1 MTYYVDTNIWIYA
14 MIAHPRYGE
23 RCKEILS
30 KIEAEE
36 LEAAISTQVLGEIA
50 GVLYSKYKVKDTTSQ
65 LNAVLSYP
73 MDVYIIHPDAIRVA
87 AEYSRDY
94 NITPYDGIH
103 IAVAVENNISEM
115 ISADKELDKTDLIR
129 RIDPIEFDLA
139 S

>member
-1 MTYYVDTNIWIYA
+1 
-14 MIAHPRYGE
+14 
-23 RCKEILS
+23 
-30 KIEAEE
+30 
-36 LEAAISTQVLGEIA
+36 
-50 GVLYSKYKVKDTTSQ
+50 
-65 LNAVLSYP
+65 

-115 ISADKELDKTDLIR
+115 ISGDKELDKTDLIR
-129 RIDPIEFDLA
+129 RIDPMEFDLA